1 LKFNPY
7 FLEKGGLSMLA
18 GRKRLKQAFFIYLF
32 IMLCIASFACAAPP
46 GRDSIL
52 VYGDSLTWGF
62 VPLENPVPPQRF
74 TYEVRWPGVLQKELG
89 PDFVVLEEG
98 LNGRNAGVDDFSA
111 AKALDPSIREDLN
124 LNGRPT
130 LLPIIRSHEPLAL
143 VLIMLGTND
152 IRPYNQQNLDSIK
165 ASVTHLIRIVKLGST
180 CGIEPRILLVA
191 PPPVQAGKS
200 ERMNRLFGGG
210 YELARQ
216 LGQAYQAVAQSEK
229 VEFFDAA
236 SIIPVADGIDG
247 IHLTPEANARLG
259 QALAAQIK
267 RIVQK

>member
-1 LKFNPY
+1 
-7 FLEKGGLSMLA
+7 
-18 GRKRLKQAFFIYLF
+18 LF
-32 IMLCIASFACAAPP
+32 IVLFSASFACAAPP
-46 GRDSIL
+46 GRESIL

-74 TYEVRWPGVLQKELG
+74 AYEVRWPGVSQQELG
-89 PDFVVLEEG
+89 KNFAVIEEG

-111 AKALDPSIREDLN
+111 AKSLDPSIRDDLN
-124 LNGRPT
+124 LNGHPT

-152 IRPYNQQNLDSIK
+152 IRSYNQQSLERIK
-165 ASVTHLIRIVKLGST
+165 DSVTHLIRIVKLGST
-180 CGIEPRILLVA
+180 RGIEPRILLVA

-200 ERMNRLFGGG
+200 ERMNSLFGGG

-216 LGQAYQAVAQSEK
+216 LGQAYKAIAQSEK

-247 IHLTPEANARLG
+247 IHLTPEANAGLG
-259 QALAAQIK
+259 RALAAQVK
-267 RIVQK
+267 RILQQ

>member
-1 LKFNPY
+1 MFSSK
-7 FLEKGGLSMLA
+7 
-18 GRKRLKQAFFIYLF
+18 KRLKQIIFSQLLIIL
-32 IMLCIASFACAAPP
+32 LSVGLACAAAPEKA
-46 GRDSIL
+46 GIL
-52 VYGDSLTWGF
+52 LYGDSLTWGF
-62 VPLENPVPPQRF
+62 VPLENPSPPQRF
-74 TYEVRWPGVLQKELG
+74 PYEIRWPGVLQNQLG
-89 PDFVVLEEG
+89 ADFVVIEEG

-111 AKALDPSIREDLN
+111 AKSLDSSIQNDLN

-165 ASVTHLIRIVKLGST
+165 ASVTHLIRIVKLGAT
-180 CGIEPRILLVA
+180 RGVEPKILLVA
-191 PPPVQAGKS
+191 PPPVTEGKS
-200 ERMNRLFGGG
+200 ERMNSLFGGG

-216 LGQAYQAVAQSEK
+216 LAPAYQAIAQSEK

-247 IHLTPEANARLG
+247 IHFTPEANARLG
-259 QALAAQIK
+259 QALAARIKQILP
-267 RIVQK
+267 